1 MFVSLQFKLELK
13 KEDKEK
19 LIRLMRKQSSA
30 IRVAYNMLKE
40 LEKEKTKNPHAQIY
54 HRLRQLFPELPTK
67 YIDSAIYKAKQY
79 PTDKPVVF
87 GSKKLFEK
95 LCKNH
100 LTGKTREELKKQ
112 WRELRQ
118 GTLISIGSRHE
129 AVKGNLL
136 LRFMELDGKLHLRIT
151 TGNREFIYAKVLREP
166 SNSKDKWLTFM
177 AMLLESWQTQNY
189 FAYTVELKLR
199 DGETYGSVSFEL
211 PTPEVKYTKENGVI
225 AIDTNAS
232 PIHLAIAEVSK
243 TGELLSYQTI
253 SLHHLLGLSQNSK
266 DHQEWILAHQLLDL
280 AIQKGKAIA
289 VENLKKLKKGMR
301 GDGKATLRKR
311 LHQWNAKK
319 FLQKLKRVAML
330 KGVEVIEVNPAYT
343 SVIGMLKYAPQL
355 SIDKDIAGAYVI
367 GRRAL
372 GFKEDTPENYEKLLK
387 DRTYLEFAL
396 KRYEER
402 EKELRELLEKETNQY
417 KRNALK
423 SELRSVENSKKLL
436 THLVQS
442 LQSESSSCEGTYGRN
457 PEQGRVTKT
466 TLQSAWQVLKVAL
479 LFPILGKV
487 LPRDLS
493 PLKPVLVEGVWDR
506 VRSRLVPLEAGG
518 TVPTRDFQNSLKDD
532 KAQVSKRARAFLSLS
547 MPSFIISSERQ

>member
-19 LIRLMRKQSSA
+19 LTKLMRKQSSA

-40 LEKEKTKNPHAQIY
+40 LEKEKAKNPNAQIY

-87 GSKKLFEK
+87 GGKRLFER

-100 LTGKTREELKKQ
+100 LTGKVRERLKKQ

-118 GTLISIGSRHE
+118 GTLISIGSKSDR
-129 AVKGNLL
+129 GNRLT
-136 LRFMELDGKLHLRIT
+136 RFENINGQLHLRIT

-166 SNSKDKWLTFM
+166 SNSKDKWITFI
-177 AMLLESWQTQNY
+177 AMLLESWQTHSY
-189 FAYTVELKLR
+189 FPYTVELKLR
-199 DGETYGSVSFEL
+199 DGEVYGSVSFEL
-211 PTPEVKYTKENGVI
+211 PTPEVKYTKESGVI

-243 TGELLSYQTI
+243 TGELVSYQTI
-253 SLHHLLGLSQNSK
+253 NLHHLLGLSKNGK
-266 DHQEWILAHQLLDL
+266 DQQEWILAHKIVDL

-289 VENLKKLKKGMR
+289 IENLKKLKKGTR
-301 GDGKATLRKR
+301 GDGKATLRKI
-311 LHQWNAKK
+311 LHNWNAKK

-343 SVIGMLKYAPQL
+343 SIIGMLKYAPQL

-372 GFKEDTPENYEKLLK
+372 GFKEDMPENYEKLLK
-387 DRTYLEFAL
+387 DKAYLEFAL

-402 EKELRELLEKETNQY
+402 EKELTELIEKESNEY
-417 KRNALK
+417 KRNAIK
-423 SELRSVENSKKLL
+423 SELRSVEDAKELL
-436 THLVQS
+436 THLIQS
-442 LQSESSSCEGTYGRN
+442 LQSEPSSCEGACGRN
-457 PEQGRVTKT
+457 PEQGETKKVS
-466 TLQSAWQVLKVAL
+466 QVVWQVLKVAL
-479 LFPILGKV
+479 LFPILGRI

-493 PLKPVLVEGVWDR
+493 PLKPVLVEG
-506 VRSRLVPLEAGG
+506 
-518 TVPTRDFQNSLKDD
+518 
-532 KAQVSKRARAFLSLS
+532 
-547 MPSFIISSERQ
+547 M

>member
-19 LIRLMRKQSSA
+19 LVQLMRKQSSA
-30 IRVAYNMLKE
+30 IRTAYNMLKE
-40 LEKEKTKNPHAQIY
+40 LEKEKTKNPHIQIY
-54 HRLRQLFPELPTK
+54 HRLRQLFPDLPTK

-87 GSKKLFEK
+87 GSKRLFEK

-100 LTGKTREELKKQ
+100 LLGKAREKLKKQ

-118 GTLISIGSRHE
+118 GTLIAIGSKHKT
-129 AVKGNLL
+129 AQGNLL

-151 TGNREFIYAKVLREP
+151 TGKREFIYAKVLREP

-177 AMLLESWQTQNY
+177 AMLLESWQTKNY

-199 DGETYGSVSFEL
+199 EGEVYGSVSFEI
-211 PTPEVKYTKENGVI
+211 PTPKVKYTKENGVI
-225 AIDTNAS
+225 AVDTNAS

-243 TGELLSYQTI
+243 TGELVSYQTI
-253 SLHHLLGLSQNSK
+253 SLHHLLGISQNTK
-266 DHQEWILAHQLLDL
+266 DHQEWILAHQIVDL
-280 AIQKGKAIA
+280 AIEKGKAIA
-289 VENLKKLKKGMR
+289 VENLKKLKGGMR
-301 GDGKATLRKR
+301 GDGKAELRKR
-311 LHQWNAKK
+311 LHQWNTKK
-319 FLQKLKRVAML
+319 FLQKLKRVARL

-343 SVIGMLKYAPQL
+343 SITGMLKYAPQL
-355 SIDKDIAGAYVI
+355 NIDKDTAGAYVI

-372 GFKEDTPENYEKLLK
+372 GFKEDMPENYEKLLK
-387 DRTYLEFAL
+387 DKAYLEFAL
-396 KRYEER
+396 RKYEER
-402 EKELRELLEKETNQY
+402 EKELIELIATESNEY
-417 KRNALK
+417 KRNALE
-423 SELRSVENSKKLL
+423 SELRSVEYAKNVLVNLL
-436 THLVQS
+436 QS
-442 LQSESSSCEGTYGRN
+442 LQSEPSSCEGAYGRN
-457 PEQGRVTKT
+457 PEQGRVAKT
-466 TLQSAWQVLKVAL
+466 TLQSAWRVLKVAL

-518 TVPTRDFQNSLKDD
+518 TVPMRDF
-532 KAQVSKRARAFLSLS
+532 
-547 MPSFIISSERQ
+547 

>member
-19 LIRLMRKQSSA
+19 LIKLMRKQSSA
-30 IRVAYNMLKE
+30 IRVAYNMLKLKE
-40 LEKEKTKNPHAQIY
+40 LEKEETKNPHAQIY
-54 HRLRQLFPELPTK
+54 QRLKQLFPDLPTK

-87 GSKKLFEK
+87 GGKRLFEK

-100 LTGKTREELKKQ
+100 LTGKLRERLKKQ
-112 WRELRQ
+112 WREIRQ
-118 GTLISIGSRHE
+118 GTLISIGSKSD
-129 AVKGNLL
+129 KGNRLT
-136 LRFMELDGKLHLRIT
+136 RFEDLNGQLHLRIT

-199 DGETYGSVSFEL
+199 NREVYGSVSFEI
-211 PTPEVKYTKENGVI
+211 PTPEVRYTKKNGVI

-253 SLHHLLGLSQNSK
+253 SLHHLIGLSQNSK
-266 DHQEWILAHQLLDL
+266 DYQEWILAHQIVNL
-280 AIQKGKAIA
+280 AVEKGKAIA
-289 VENLKKLKKGMR
+289 IENLKKLKKGVR
-301 GDGKATLRKR
+301 GDGKAELRKR
-311 LHQWNAKK
+311 LHHWNAKK

-330 KGVEVIEVNPAYT
+330 KGVEVIEVHPAYT
-343 SVIGMLKYAPQL
+343 SIIGMLKYAPQL

-372 GFKEDTPENYEKLLK
+372 GFKEDMPKNYEKLLK
-387 DRTYLEFAL
+387 DKTYLKFAL
-396 KRYEER
+396 KKYEDR
-402 EKELRELLEKETNQY
+402 EKELRELLEEETNQY
-417 KRNALK
+417 KRNAIK
-423 SELRSVENSKKLL
+423 SELKNVEYAKELL
-436 THLVQS
+436 INLIQS
-442 LQSESSSCEGTYGRN
+442 LQSESSSCEGANGRN
-457 PEQGRVTKT
+457 PEQGRGNLASSV
-466 TLQSAWQVLKVAL
+466 AWRVLKVAL
-479 LFPILGKV
+479 LFPILGKG

-493 PLKPVLVEGVWDR
+493 PLKPILVEGVWDR
-506 VRSRLVPLEAGG
+506 VRCSNGLVPLEAGG
-518 TVPTRDFQNSLKDD
+518 TVPIRDF
-532 KAQVSKRARAFLSLS
+532 
-547 MPSFIISSERQ
+547 

>member
-1 MFVSLQFKLELK
+1 MFVSLQFKLELR

-19 LIRLMRKQSSA
+19 LIQLMRKQSSA

-87 GSKKLFEK
+87 GGKRLFEK

-100 LTGKTREELKKQ
+100 LTDKAREKLKKQ

-118 GTLISIGSRHE
+118 GTLIGVGSKHKT
-129 AVKGNLL
+129 AQGNLL
-136 LRFMELDGKLHLRIT
+136 LRFMELDGKLHLRIS
-151 TGNREFIYAKVLREP
+151 TGNREFVYAKVLREP
-166 SNSKDKWLTFM
+166 SNSKDKWLTFI

-199 DGETYGSVSFEL
+199 DGEVYGSVSFEI
-211 PTPEVKYTKENGVI
+211 PTPEVRCTKENGVI

-232 PIHLAIAEVSK
+232 PIHLAVAEVSK

-253 SLHHLLGLSQNSK
+253 SLHNLLGLSQNSK
-266 DHQEWILAHQLLDL
+266 DHQEWILAHQIVNL
-280 AIQKGKAIA
+280 AIEKGKAIA
-289 VENLKKLKKGMR
+289 IENLKKLKRGRR
-301 GDGKATLRKR
+301 GDGKAKLRKI
-311 LHQWNAKK
+311 LHQWNAKR

-343 SVIGMLKYAPQL
+343 SIMGMLKYAPQL
-355 SIDKDIAGAYVI
+355 SIDKDVAGAYVI

-372 GFKEDTPENYEKLLK
+372 GFKEDMPENYEKLLK
-387 DRTYLEFAL
+387 DKAYLEFAL

-402 EKELRELLEKETNQY
+402 EKELRELLEKESNEY

-423 SELRSVENSKKLL
+423 SELRSVENARKLL
-436 THLVQS
+436 ANFVQS
-442 LQSESSSCEGTYGRN
+442 LQSEPSGCEGANGRN
-457 PEQGRVTKT
+457 PEQGRVAKT
-466 TLQSAWQVLKVAL
+466 TLQSAWLVLRVAL

-506 VRSRLVPLEAGG
+506 VRHSNGLVPLEAGG
-518 TVPTRDFQNSLKDD
+518 TSR
-532 KAQVSKRARAFLSLS
+532 
-547 MPSFIISSERQ
+547 

>member
-13 KEDKEK
+13 REDKQK
-19 LIRLMRKQSSA
+19 LIKLMRKQSSA

-40 LEKEKTKNPHAQIY
+40 LEKEKTRNPHAQIY

-87 GSKKLFEK
+87 VGKRLFEK
-95 LCKNH
+95 LCRNH
-100 LTGKTREELKKQ
+100 LSGKAREKLKNQ

-118 GTLISIGSRHE
+118 GTLISIGSK
-129 AVKGNLL
+129 ADKGNRLT
-136 LRFMELDGKLHLRIT
+136 RFEDLNGQLCLRIT

-166 SNSKDKWLTFM
+166 SNSKDKWITFV
-177 AMLLESWQTQNY
+177 AMLLKSWQTQSY
-189 FAYTVELKLR
+189 FPYTVELKLR
-199 DGETYGSVSFEL
+199 DGEVYGSVSFEI
-211 PTPEVKYTKENGVI
+211 PTPEVKYTREKGVL

-253 SLHHLLGLSQNSK
+253 SLHYLIGLSQNSK
-266 DHQEWILAHQLLDL
+266 DHQEWILAHKIVDL
-280 AIQKGKAIA
+280 AIEKGKAIA
-289 VENLKKLKKGMR
+289 VENLKKLKRGKR
-301 GDGKATLRKR
+301 GDGKAKLRRR
-311 LHQWNAKK
+311 LHNWNAKK
-319 FLQKLKRVAML
+319 LLQKLKRVAML
-330 KGVEVIEVNPAYT
+330 KGVEIVEINPAYT

-355 SIDKDIAGAYVI
+355 NIDKDIAGAYVI

-372 GFKEDTPENYEKLLK
+372 GFKEDMPENYERLLK
-387 DRTYLEFAL
+387 DKAYLEFAL

-402 EKELRELLEKETNQY
+402 EKELKELLEEESNEY

-423 SELRSVENSKKLL
+423 SELRGVEDAKKLL
-436 THLVQS
+436 TNLIQS
-442 LQSESSSCEGTYGRN
+442 LQSEPSSCKGANGRN
-457 PEQGRVTKT
+457 PEQGRVAKT

-487 LPRDLS
+487 LPRDFS
-493 PLKPVLVEGVWDR
+493 PLKPVLVEGAWDR
-506 VRSRLVPLEAGG
+506 VRSRLVPLSAGG
-518 TVPTRDFQNSLKDD
+518 TVPMRDF
-532 KAQVSKRARAFLSLS
+532 
-547 MPSFIISSERQ
+547 

>member
-13 KEDKEK
+13 REDKQK
-19 LIRLMRKQSSA
+19 LIKLMHKQSSA

-54 HRLRQLFPELPTK
+54 QRLRQLFPELPTK

-87 GSKKLFEK
+87 GGKRLFEK

-100 LTGKTREELKKQ
+100 ISGKLRERLKKQ
-112 WRELRQ
+112 WKEQRQ
-118 GTLISIGSRHE
+118 GTLISIGSK
-129 AVKGNLL
+129 ADKGNRLK
-136 LRFMELDGKLHLRIT
+136 RFEDLNGQLHLRIT

-177 AMLLESWQTQNY
+177 AMLLESWQTKNY

-199 DGETYGSVSFEL
+199 DGEVYGSVSFEI
-211 PTPEVKYTKENGVI
+211 PTPKVKYTKENGVL

-253 SLHHLLGLSQNSK
+253 SLHHFLGLSQNSK

-301 GDGKATLRKR
+301 GDGRATLRKI
-311 LHQWNAKK
+311 LHNWNAKK

-372 GFKEDTPENYEKLLK
+372 GFREDTPENYERLLK
-387 DRTYLEFAL
+387 DKAYLEFAL

-402 EKELRELLEKETNQY
+402 EKELRELLEKETNEY

-423 SELRSVENSKKLL
+423 SKLKNVENGKKLL
-436 THLVQS
+436 TNLVQS
-442 LQSESSSCEGTYGRN
+442 LQSESSGCEGAYGRN
-457 PEQGRVTKT
+457 PEQGRVAKTT

-479 LFPILGKV
+479 LFPILGRV

-493 PLKPVLVEGVWDR
+493 PLKPLLVEGVWDR

-518 TVPTRDFQNSLKDD
+518 AS
-532 KAQVSKRARAFLSLS
+532 
-547 MPSFIISSERQ
+547 

>member
-1 MFVSLQFKLELK
+1 MFISLQFKLELK

-19 LIRLMRKQSSA
+19 LIKLMLKQSSA

-40 LEKEKTKNPHAQIY
+40 LEKEETKNPHSQIY
-54 HRLRQLFPELPTK
+54 HRLRQLFPELPTG
-67 YIDSAIYKAKQY
+67 YINSAIYKAKQY
-79 PTDKPVVF
+79 PTDKSVVF
-87 GSKKLFEK
+87 GGKRLFEK

-100 LTGKTREELKKQ
+100 LTGKARENLKKQ

-129 AVKGNLL
+129 TVKGNLL
-136 LRFMELDGKLHLRIT
+136 LRFEDLNGQLHLRIT

-166 SNSKDKWLTFM
+166 SNSKDKWITFM
-177 AMLLESWQTQNY
+177 IMLLESWQTKNY

-199 DGETYGSVSFEL
+199 EGEIYGSVSFEI
-211 PTPEVKYTKENGVI
+211 PTPEVKYTKESGVI

-232 PIHLAIAEVSK
+232 PIHLAVAEVSK

-266 DHQEWILAHQLLDL
+266 DYQEWILAHQIADL
-280 AIQKGKAIA
+280 AIQKNKAIA
-289 VENLKKLKKGMR
+289 IENLKKLKKGTR
-301 GDGKATLRKR
+301 GDGKAKLRKR
-311 LHQWNAKK
+311 LHHWNAKK
-319 FLQKLKRVAML
+319 LLQKIKRVAKL

-355 SIDKDIAGAYVI
+355 NIDKDIAGAYVI

-372 GFKEDTPENYEKLLK
+372 GFKEDMPENYERLLEDK
-387 DRTYLEFAL
+387 AYLEFAL

-402 EKELRELLEKETNQY
+402 EKELTELIEKESNEY
-417 KRNALK
+417 KRNTLK
-423 SELRSVENSKKLL
+423 SELRNIQNAKNI
-436 THLVQS
+436 LVNLIQS
-442 LQSESSSCEGTYGRN
+442 LQSEPSSCEGANGRN
-457 PEQGRVTKT
+457 PEQGETEKV
-466 TLQSAWQVLKVAL
+466 SHVAWLVLKVAL

-493 PLKPVLVEGVWDR
+493 PLKPVLVEGAWDR
-506 VRSRLVPLEAGG
+506 VRYSNGLVPLSAGG
-518 TVPTRDFQNSLKDD
+518 TSR
-532 KAQVSKRARAFLSLS
+532 
-547 MPSFIISSERQ
+547 

>member
-19 LIRLMRKQSSA
+19 LIKLMRKQSSA

-40 LEKEKTKNPHAQIY
+40 LEKKKTRNPHAQIY
-54 HRLRQLFPELPTK
+54 HRLRQLFPDLPTK
-67 YIDSAIYKAKQY
+67 YIDSALYKAKQY

-87 GSKKLFEK
+87 GGKRLFEK

-100 LTGKTREELKKQ
+100 LTGKAREKLKKQ
-112 WRELRQ
+112 WKEQRQ
-118 GTLISIGSRHE
+118 GTLIAIGSKHKT
-129 AVKGNLL
+129 AQGNLL
-136 LRFMELDGKLHLRIT
+136 LRFMELNGKLHLRIT
-151 TGNREFIYAKVLREP
+151 TGKREFIYAKVLREP
-166 SNSKDKWLTFM
+166 SNSKDKWIIFM
-177 AMLLESWQTQNY
+177 AMLLESWQTKNY

-199 DGETYGSVSFEL
+199 DGEVYGSVSFEI
-211 PTPEVKYTKENGVI
+211 PTPEVRYTKENGVI

-243 TGELLSYQTI
+243 TGELVSYQTI

-266 DHQEWILAHQLLDL
+266 DHQEWILAHKIVDI

-289 VENLKKLKKGMR
+289 IENLKKLKRGKR
-301 GDGKATLRKR
+301 GDGKAKLRKR

-355 SIDKDIAGAYVI
+355 NIDKDVAGAYVI

-372 GFKEDTPENYEKLLK
+372 GFKENMPENYEKLLK

-396 KRYEER
+396 KRYEEK
-402 EKELRELLEKETNQY
+402 EKELMELIEKESNEY
-417 KRNALK
+417 KRNAIE
-423 SELRSVENSKKLL
+423 SELRSVEYAKKLL
-436 THLVQS
+436 ANFLQS
-442 LQSESSSCEGTYGRN
+442 LQSEPSSCEGANGRN
-457 PEQGRVTKT
+457 PKQGRVERTA
-466 TLQSAWQVLKVAL
+466 LQSAWRVLKVAL

-518 TVPTRDFQNSLKDD
+518 TVPIRDF
-532 KAQVSKRARAFLSLS
+532 
-547 MPSFIISSERQ
+547 

>member
-13 KEDKEK
+13 REDKEK
-19 LIRLMRKQSSA
+19 LIKLMRKQSSA

-67 YIDSAIYKAKQY
+67 YIDSAIYKATQY
-79 PTDKPVVF
+79 PTCKPVVF
-87 GSKKLFEK
+87 GGKRLFEK

-100 LTGKTREELKKQ
+100 LSGKAREKLKKQ

-118 GTLISIGSRHE
+118 GTLIAIGSKHKT
-129 AVKGNLL
+129 AQGNLL
-136 LRFMELDGKLHLRIT
+136 LRFMELDGKLHLKIT

-177 AMLLESWQTQNY
+177 AMLLESWQTKNY

-199 DGETYGSVSFEL
+199 DGEVYGSVSFEI
-211 PTPEVKYTKENGVI
+211 PTPKVKYTKENGVI

-266 DHQEWILAHQLLDL
+266 DHQEWILAHQIVNL
-280 AIQKGKAIA
+280 AVEKGKAIA
-289 VENLKKLKKGMR
+289 IENLKKLKKGVR
-301 GDGKATLRKR
+301 GDGKAELRKR
-311 LHQWNAKK
+311 LHHWNAKK
-319 FLQKLKRVAML
+319 FLQKLKRVAMI
-330 KGVEVIEVNPAYT
+330 KGVEVVEVNPAYT
-343 SVIGMLKYAPQL
+343 SIIGMLKYAPQL
-355 SIDKDIAGAYVI
+355 NIDKDVAGAYVI

-372 GFKEDTPENYEKLLK
+372 GFKEDMPENYERLLK
-387 DRTYLEFAL
+387 DKAYLEFAL
-396 KRYEER
+396 KKYEER
-402 EKELRELLEKETNQY
+402 EKELRELLEKETNEY
-417 KRNALK
+417 KKNALK
-423 SELRSVENSKKLL
+423 SELRSVENAKELL
-436 THLVQS
+436 TNLIQS
-442 LQSESSSCEGTYGRN
+442 LQSEPSSCEGANGRN
-457 PEQGRVTKT
+457 PEQGRVAKT
-466 TLQSAWQVLKVAL
+466 TLQSAWQVLKVVL

-506 VRSRLVPLEAGG
+506 VRKGLAPLEAGG
-518 TVPTRDFQNSLKDD
+518 ASR
-532 KAQVSKRARAFLSLS
+532 
-547 MPSFIISSERQ
+547 

>member
-1 MFVSLQFKLELK
+1 MFVSLQFKLELRK
-13 KEDKEK
+13 GDKEK
-19 LIRLMRKQSSA
+19 LMKLMRKQSSA

-40 LEKEKTKNPHAQIY
+40 LEKEKARNPHAQIY
-54 HRLRQLFPELPTK
+54 QRLRQLFPELPTR

-100 LTGKTREELKKQ
+100 LTEKVREELKKQ
-112 WRELRQ
+112 WKEQRQ
-118 GTLISIGSRHE
+118 GTLISIGSKSD
-129 AVKGNLL
+129 KGNRLM
-136 LRFMELDGKLHLRIT
+136 RFEDPNGQLHLRIN

-166 SNSKDKWLTFM
+166 SNNKDKWITFM

-199 DGETYGSVSFEL
+199 DGEVYGSVSFEL
-211 PTPEVKYTKENGVI
+211 PTPKVKCTKENGVI

-266 DHQEWILAHQLLDL
+266 DHQEWILAHKIVDI
-280 AIQKGKAIA
+280 AIQRNKAIA

-301 GDGKATLRKR
+301 GDGKATLRRR
-311 LHQWNAKK
+311 LHHWNAKK

-330 KGVEVIEVNPAYT
+330 KGVEIVEINPAYT
-343 SVIGMLKYAPQL
+343 SIIGMLKYAPQL
-355 SIDKDIAGAYVI
+355 NIDKDIAGAYVI

-372 GFKEDTPENYEKLLK
+372 GFKEDMPENYDKLLK
-387 DRTYLEFAL
+387 DKAYLEFAL

-402 EKELRELLEKETNQY
+402 EK
-417 KRNALK
+417 RNLK
-423 SELRSVENSKKLL
+423 K
-436 THLVQS
+436 
-442 LQSESSSCEGTYGRN
+442 
-457 PEQGRVTKT
+457 
-466 TLQSAWQVLKVAL
+466 
-479 LFPILGKV
+479 F
-487 LPRDLS
+487 
-493 PLKPVLVEGVWDR
+493 
-506 VRSRLVPLEAGG
+506 
-518 TVPTRDFQNSLKDD
+518 
-532 KAQVSKRARAFLSLS
+532 
-547 MPSFIISSERQ
+547 

>member
-13 KEDKEK
+13 REDREK
-19 LIRLMRKQSSA
+19 LIKLMRNQSSA

-54 HRLRQLFPELPTK
+54 QRLRKLFPDLPTK

-87 GSKKLFEK
+87 GGKRLFEK

-100 LTGKTREELKKQ
+100 LMGKAREVLKKQ
-112 WRELRQ
+112 WKELRQ
-118 GTLISIGSRHE
+118 GTLISIGSKSDR
-129 AVKGNLL
+129 GNRLT
-136 LRFMELDGKLHLRIT
+136 RFEDLNGQLYLRIT

-166 SNSKDKWLTFM
+166 SNNKDKWLTFM
-177 AMLLESWQTQNY
+177 AMLLESWQTKNY

-199 DGETYGSVSFEL
+199 EGEVYGSVSFEI
-211 PTPEVKYTKENGVI
+211 PAPEVRYTKENGVI

-243 TGELLSYQTI
+243 TGELVSYQTI
-253 SLHHLLGLSQNSK
+253 SLHRLLGLSQNSK
-266 DHQEWILAHQLLDL
+266 NHQEWILAHQIVDL
-280 AIQKGKAIA
+280 AIEKGKAIA
-289 VENLKKLKKGMR
+289 VENLKKLKKGKR
-301 GDGKATLRKR
+301 GDGKAELRKR

-319 FLQKLKRVAML
+319 FLQKLKRVARL
-330 KGVEVIEVNPAYT
+330 KGVEVVEVNPAYT

-355 SIDKDIAGAYVI
+355 SIDKDIASAYVI

-372 GFKEDTPENYEKLLK
+372 GFKEDMPENYEKLLK
-387 DRTYLEFAL
+387 DKVYLEFAL

-402 EKELRELLEKETNQY
+402 EEELRELIEKETNEY
-417 KRNALK
+417 KRNALE
-423 SELRSVENSKKLL
+423 SELRSVEDAKKLL
-436 THLVQS
+436 TNIIQS
-442 LQSESSSCEGTYGRN
+442 LQSESSSCEGANGRN
-457 PEQGRVTKT
+457 PEQGRGNLASFV
-466 TLQSAWQVLKVAL
+466 AWQVLKVAL
-479 LFPILGKV
+479 LFPILGRV

-518 TVPTRDFQNSLKDD
+518 TVPMRDF
-532 KAQVSKRARAFLSLS
+532 
-547 MPSFIISSERQ
+547 